1 MVVTQSSVMDSE
13 FWDLFENEGV
23 TCFHGVPN
31 TYEML
36 RHIELFEDDFPD
48 LRTMSQAGGKLSREL
63 QEYYGRYAEKTGN
76 GSSSCTGKAR
86 RQPPFRVLSRRT
98 CFETRIRRAGD
109 SGRKRLP

>member
-36 RHIELFEDDFPD
+36 RHIELLKMIF
-48 LRTMSQAGGKLSREL
+48 
-63 QEYYGRYAEKTGN
+63 
-76 GSSSCTGKAR
+76 
-86 RQPPFRVLSRRT
+86 RT
-98 CFETRIRRAGD
+98 C
-109 SGRKRLP
+109 GR